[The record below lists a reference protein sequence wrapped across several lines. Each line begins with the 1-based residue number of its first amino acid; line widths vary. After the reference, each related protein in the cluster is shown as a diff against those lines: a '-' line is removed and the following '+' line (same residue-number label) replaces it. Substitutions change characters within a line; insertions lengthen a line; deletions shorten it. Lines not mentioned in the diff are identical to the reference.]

1 MREQLKNLKEQYE
14 LRERHYN
21 SVTKSKD
28 LELKLFEA
36 KLAQQVEICQQET
49 QKSVVL
55 KQQMDS
61 VTLREEE
68 LRRQLDTYADKFNQV
83 QEAINK
89 SNQVFGTFKQEMEQV
104 PERPL
109 CSPLFHAPDFIYLFY
124 FR

>member
-104 PERPL
+104 PGTPSL
-109 CSPLFHAPDFIYLFY
+109 LTSFSCT
-124 FR
+124 